1 MPEND
6 SVLLV
11 QLETQDRAILNEVTS
26 WAIDSDF
33 LTTTDGFEF
42 SCFSQTNPELVRGL
56 ELEPVEL
63 KVNGHSQVLGRVE
76 TSTMGHKGGEI
87 RYTGRDYLSALVDC
101 SIDPSVAIKEEMS
114 LFDAFT
120 TVTAPVGID
129 TVFSTGDL
137 AMRNI
142 RTGKSIAGGSGRD
155 FKAFKAEEIKPNH
168 GTPMMGYLS
177 RIAARHGGTVQ
188 PANTRSAI
196 MIAEPNYSQ
205 EVSGKLQRRLGSP
218 DGNNVVRGVAR
229 RDFTRFPTYTMFT
242 GSQAQKAKSSV
253 PTHTHIGTGEDP
265 GFDLTEIGPDHY
277 KLVDGVFSSGSNSGG
292 TGSKKGSGG
301 KYDTATAATGFA
313 PSAEEVIL
321 ANCHIGRRLPKDGTG
336 DPLKLYRLLAA
347 RDKTCRNQEQL
358 DRLAVRQVGE
368 RLKGLLIYEVEVSG
382 HVDPNTGAI
391 WSVDTMIDVQDEECG
406 IAEALWVAR
415 RRLSYSPTEGAR
427 TSMTLWRPGAFVT

>member
-1 MPEND
+1 MADND
-6 SVLLV
+6 SILLV
-11 QLETQDRAILNEVTS
+11 QLETQDRAILNEITS
-26 WAIDSDF
+26 WSIDSDF

-42 SCFSQTNPELVRGL
+42 SCFSQADPGSVRGL

-76 TSTMGHKGGEI
+76 ASTMGHKGGEI

-101 SIDPSVAIKEEMS
+101 SVDPRVAIKEEMS
-114 LFDAFT
+114 LFAAFT
-120 TVTAPVGID
+120 EVTSTVGID

-142 RTGKSIAGGSGRD
+142 RTGRSIAGSSGRD

-168 GTPMMGYLS
+168 GVSMMGYLS
-177 RIAARHGGTVQ
+177 RIAARHGGTIQ

-196 MIAEPNYSQ
+196 MIAEPDYSQ
-205 EVSGKLQRRLGSP
+205 EVSGKIQRRLGSP

-229 RDFTRFPTYTMFT
+229 RDFSRFPTYTMFS
-242 GSQAQKAKSSV
+242 GSQAQKAKAAV
-253 PTHTHIGTGEDP
+253 PNHSHIGVGEDP

-277 KLVDGVFSSGSNSGG
+277 KLVDGVFSKKSGG
-292 TGSKKGSGG
+292 SGGGSKGSGG

-321 ANCHIGRRLPKDGTG
+321 ANCHIGRRLPSDGAG
-336 DPLKLYRLLAA
+336 DPLKLYRLLAV
-347 RDKTCRNQEQL
+347 RDKTCRNQDQV

-368 RLKGLLIYEVEVSG
+368 RLKGLLVYEVEVRG
-382 HVDPNTGAI
+382 HVDPSTGAI